1 MRQSWCAMGKR
12 VVVGGIASFA
22 ALNLLITGSPATAA
36 VNSAPTVSQS
46 VTQTPTPPPTPAPTP
61 SSTNIAD
68 DVVTPNIIGGTDA
81 TIADAPWQ
89 VALIDP
95 NAGSEFEGQFCGGS
109 IIAAQWIATAAHCV
123 VSGSSY
129 STPNSIRILAGQA
142 TLRNTINSATS
153 RSVAVSNIYVH
164 PLYDSAAEHDDIALL
179 RLSAPLTLVAG
190 SVQAIGIPTSAPVAG
205 NSELISGW
213 GNRSRVGNNFPVAMQ
228 KANVSVV
235 ADSTCIGLYA
245 GYDNAKMVCAGT
257 PSFDKDT
264 CQGDSGG
271 PMARLNGTW
280 VLEGITS
287 YGAGCAESPYPGVY
301 TEVYNYRSW
310 IASYLT
316 SSFVTTPTPT
326 ISGSAIA
333 GQTLSATAGTWSP
346 LPDSYTYR
354 WTVGGTNVAGSAG
367 AGATYVVQ
375 AADAGK
381 TVRVKVTA
389 NKSGYSS
396 TTKTSAATATVTL
409 PFVTA
414 PVPTIGG
421 TKVVGRTLTARE
433 GTWSPVPTSYTYRWL
448 SAATKTGTYTPISG
462 ATSRTYLL
470 KSSDRTRFIKVEVTA
485 VKSGYASTKSTS
497 NATVAIG

>member
-1 MRQSWCAMGKR
+1 MRGANNKSTGASRTR
-12 VVVGGIASFA
+12 VTTTA
-22 ALNLLITGSPATAA
+22 ALLSAALTFALASPVSA
-36 VNSAPTVSQS
+36 VE
-46 VTQTPTPPPTPAPTP
+46 TPTPSATPTSVTSAPSTPVPTP

-95 NAGSEFEGQFCGGS
+95 TASSEFQGQFCGGS

-123 VSGSSY
+123 VSGSSV
-129 STPNSIRILAGQA
+129 STASSIRILAGQA
-142 TLRNTINSATS
+142 TLSDNSATS

-164 PLYDSAAEHDDIALL
+164 PLYVSSAEHDDIALL
-179 RLSAPLTLVAG
+179 KLSAPLTLVAG
-190 SVQAIGIPTSAPVAG
+190 SVQAIGIPTSAPAAG

-213 GNRSRVGNNFPVAMQ
+213 GNQSRVNNNFPHIMQ
-228 KANVSVV
+228 KANVTVV
-235 ADSTCIGLYA
+235 ADSTCVGLYA

-326 ISGSAIA
+326 ISGSAIS
-333 GQTLSATAGTWSP
+333 GQTLSATTGTWSP
-346 LPDSYTYR
+346 VPDSYSYR